1 MTAAPIFFGRTGGR
15 DIYKY
20 MLRNA
25 RGTQAAIL
33 TLGGI
38 IQEFSVLQNG
48 VRRQLVVS
56 LDNAESYVRN
66 PFQIN
71 KQIGRVAGRI
81 QNASFEIGGQV
92 YQVEAN
98 EGRHALHGGAN
109 GLGSQ
114 ILEASAAGPQELVL
128 STVLREETD
137 GYPNNLKLSIR
148 YRLTDDNRLEVHYQ
162 AEAQGDTVFDPTVH
176 IYWQLAEGLGNGRL
190 KIPAGRHIP
199 ADSEKLPAYPPYPED
214 AVFDFSDG
222 LKLDEAVAQLRA
234 NTSRQG
240 FDDIYQVEPDLNRPA
255 AVLDTGDGCR
265 IKIFSDRNGLVLF
278 TACPADPAKHDKGI
292 YNALATEAQTLPN
305 SLHRPEFGEIRMRGG
320 ESKQITIVYQIET
333 N

>member
-1 MTAAPIFFGRTGGR
+1 MTAAPVFFGRAGGR
-15 DIYKY
+15 EVYKY
-20 MLRNA
+20 VLRNA

-38 IQEFSVLQNG
+38 IQEFSIWQNG

-56 LDNAESYVRN
+56 LDNAESYVCN

-81 QNASFEIGGQV
+81 QNASFEINGQV
-92 YQVEAN
+92 YRVPAN

-114 ILEASAAGPQELVL
+114 ILEASAADPQELAL
-128 STVLREETD
+128 STVLQEAAD
-137 GYPNNLKLSIR
+137 GYPNNLKLTIR

-162 AEAQGDTVFDPTVH
+162 AEAEGDTVFDPTVH

-190 KIPAGRHIP
+190 NIPAGRHIP
-199 ADSEKLPAYPPYPED
+199 ADSEKLPAYPPYPEN
-214 AVFDFSDG
+214 ALFDFSDG
-222 LKLDEAVAQLRA
+222 RQLDEAVAQLRA
-234 NTSRQG
+234 NMPRQG
-240 FDDIYQVEPDLNRPA
+240 FDDIYQVEPNLNRPA
-255 AVLDTGDGCR
+255 AVLEMVDGCR

-278 TACPADPAKHDKGI
+278 TACPANPAKHNQGI
-292 YNALATEAQTLPN
+292 YDALATEAQTLPN

-320 ESKQITIVYQIET
+320 ETKQTTIVYQIET
-333 N
+333 H